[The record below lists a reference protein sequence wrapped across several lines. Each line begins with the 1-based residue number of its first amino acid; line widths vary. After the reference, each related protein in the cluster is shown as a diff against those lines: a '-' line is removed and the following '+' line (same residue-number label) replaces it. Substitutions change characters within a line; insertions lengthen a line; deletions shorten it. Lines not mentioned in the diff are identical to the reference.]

1 MALNRTGCD
10 GLTGGGCLKDLYTM
24 YVLHLLVSKE
34 MDGGTMTLSPPA
46 LTFLQPGLPER
57 VVDWDGKVMK

>member
-10 GLTGGGCLKDLYTM
+10 GLTGGGCLKDLYTT

-46 LTFLQPGLPER
+46 LMFLQPGLPER
-57 VVDWDGKVMK
+57 QVAWDGKVIT